1 MKIRKVFG
9 KCVSALFVLSMVFG
23 SALTVHAEEP
33 KAETKVVIDNM
44 EVEPAHFFVRVDGVE
59 QKENGK
65 THYKAKYY
73 TQDVVTRQLKEY
85 KAINAN
91 GKTNAEGKFEADQET
106 LDAII
111 ENIIAGEEGIPTA
124 EDFTFAEAEIQNNRD
139 KYEVKWYVIKKES
152 DFWHVDG
159 VLVKKAVAEKPEV
172 EPEKPEVE
180 PERPE
185 VEPEKPE
192 VEPEKPEVE
201 PEKPEVEPEEP
212 EVELEEDDD
221 TEVLGE
227 VFENPDTDEETEVL
241 GDVFENPG
249 TDEETAV
256 LGAEFA
262 ATGDKMP
269 LFVIVALFVMSGL
282 GIAVLTFRK
291 REF

>member
-9 KCVSALFVLSMVFG
+9 KCVSALLVLSMVFG

-85 KAINAN
+85 KAINA
-91 GKTNAEGKFEADQET
+91 GGETNAEGKFEADQET
-106 LDAII
+106 LNAII

-159 VLVKKAVAEKPEV
+159 VLVKKADVPGDSEV
-172 EPEKPEVE
+172 EPEK
-180 PERPE
+180 PE

-221 TEVLGE
+221 TEVHQRLK
-227 VFENPDTDEETEVL
+227 D
-241 GDVFENPG
+241 
-249 TDEETAV
+249 
-256 LGAEFA
+256 
-262 ATGDKMP
+262 P
-269 LFVIVALFVMSGL
+269 L
-282 GIAVLTFRK
+282 
-291 REF
+291 